1 MYYYIQAAL
10 AVAIAI
16 LMRFLFSRSRIRA
29 GIGRRAIFAGVAVLC
44 CLLLLSSVGNLFITF
59 PSAEKAYET
68 ISHSDAN
75 VDLVV
80 EGIECDLIVDINVAE
95 GYHRLHFVPKTS
107 NGWKA
112 SILSGVEYVVDLF
125 YQNGAAIS
133 VFKYRYSED
142 YFVCVDKIQPGESV
156 VSDSCGSEFLMVSM
170 EKAGYENGR
179 ISYYARIVD
188 IASPYWVE
196 IDGRRIDLKIQ

>member
-1 MYYYIQAAL
+1 MNHYLLVAL
-10 AVAIAI
+10 MVAVVI
-16 LMRFLFSRSRIRA
+16 LMCYLFLRTRA
-29 GIGRRAIFAGVAVLC
+29 RGGRRIIIAGGAVLC

-59 PSAEKAYET
+59 SSAEKAYEA

-80 EGIECDLIVDINVAE
+80 EGNKCDLIVDVNAAE

-133 VFKYRYSED
+133 VIKYRYSED

-156 VSDSCGSEFLMVSM
+156 VSDSCGSEFFMVST
-170 EKAGYENGR
+170 EKAGYENGQ

-196 IDGRRIDLKIQ
+196 IDGRRIDLKIE